1 MKKLYSLAVVLTS
14 VLSFGQ
20 VSLTAIGTAYTEN
33 FDGMGTTTTLPA
45 NWSAVR
51 AAGTGTVGQA
61 LTLIVSNGSSNTG
74 GAHNIGASASDRS
87 LGMLASNATVPA
99 VGVSF
104 VNNTGS
110 SITQLNVSYLGRQW
124 RTSDNSNVN
133 EVVSFAYSMDAT
145 SLTTGSWSPVTALDF
160 NEILTSSTTAGQVDG
175 TLPAN
180 TVTKSAVITGL
191 SIPNGATFWIR
202 FADDNLTGTDGLYA
216 IDNFS
221 LTPSVNALAVA
232 DIKNAKAGNFVKNT
246 FVKSDEIIFGADVKD
261 VKVYNMFGQV
271 VKSASVKENGTVN
284 VAELS
289 KGNYIVTGTVNNEP
303 VSQKILKD

>member
-14 VLSFGQ
+14 VLSFSQ
-20 VSLTAIGTAYTEN
+20 VSLTATGVAYTEN
-33 FDGMGTTTTLPA
+33 FDGMAATTTLPA
-45 NWSAVR
+45 NWNAVR
-51 AAGTGTVGQA
+51 AAGTGTIGQA

-74 GAHNIGASASDRS
+74 GVHNIGLTPTDRS
-87 LGMLASNATVPA
+87 LGMLASNATVAA
-99 VGVSF
+99 VGVSL

-110 SITQLNVSYLGRQW
+110 AITQLSVSYVGRQW
-124 RTSDNSNVN
+124 RTSDNSAVN
-133 EVVSFAYSMDAT
+133 EVVSFGYSLNAT
-145 SLTTGSWSPVTALDF
+145 SLTTGTWSPVTALDF
-160 NEILTSSTTAGQVDG
+160 NEILTSSTTAAQVDG

-180 TVTKSAVITGL
+180 SVNKSAVITGL
-191 SIPNGATFWIR
+191 NIPNGATFWIR

-221 LTPSVNALAVA
+221 LTPTTGALAVS
-232 DIKNAKAGNFVKNT
+232 DIKNLKAGNFVKNT
-246 FVKSDEIIFGADVKD
+246 FVKSDEITFGADVKD

-271 VKSASVKENGTVN
+271 VKSASVKENGSVN
-284 VAELS
+284 VAGLA